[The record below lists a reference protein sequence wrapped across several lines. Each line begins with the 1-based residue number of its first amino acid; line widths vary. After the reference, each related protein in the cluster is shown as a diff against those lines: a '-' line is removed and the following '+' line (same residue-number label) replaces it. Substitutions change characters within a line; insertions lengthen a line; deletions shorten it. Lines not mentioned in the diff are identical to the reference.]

1 MSHGSFAENA
11 SDREYRPR
19 VVDAHISNLLSVFG
33 GVLITGPMW
42 CGKSWTG
49 EHHSCSSFRVDTNAK
64 LASLDPLS
72 VLEGDVPRLIDEWQD
87 APVLWDVARRVMDD
101 RAKPGQYIFTG
112 SSSPPKRS
120 TSHSGTGR
128 FARITMRP
136 MSLFESGNSNGHVSL
151 SALFDGAGFKP
162 HRSMMNYDTAVR
174 QICRGGWPSSV
185 KESYEHAVMVPR
197 EYITAVANSD
207 ITDTNDERKKDPIIM
222 TLLMRSLARNTA
234 TSAKVSVIAAD
245 VSRDRKISEQ
255 TIRSYI
261 ETLKSIFVLVEQEAW
276 SPELRS
282 RVRLRS
288 SPKKHFVDPSLAA
301 AAMKADA
308 ERIKSDPNTAGFL
321 FESLC
326 YRDLCVYSSALEGDV
341 YHYGDNTGLEIDS
354 IVELRDGRWGA
365 VEVKLGDFEFDKAA
379 NNLLALKK
387 KMSEDSPPPSF
398 LMILCASGG
407 VAYTRDDGIMVVPID
422 CLGP

>member
-1 MSHGSFAENA
+1 MDHGSFTGNS

-49 EHHSCSSFRVDTNAK
+49 ERHSRSSFRVDRNAK
-64 LASLDPLS
+64 LASLDPQS
-72 VLEGDVPRLIDEWQD
+72 ALEGDVPRLIDEWQD
-87 APVLWDVARRVMDD
+87 APMLWDVARRAMDD

-112 SSSPPKRS
+112 SSSPPKKS

-151 SALFDGAGFKP
+151 SALFDGAEFKP
-162 HRSMMNYDTAVR
+162 HRSTMDYDSAVR

-185 KESYEHAVMVPR
+185 NESYERAVMVPR
-197 EYITAVANSD
+197 EYVTAVANSD
-207 ITDTNDERKKDPIIM
+207 ITGADGEKRDPVIM
-222 TLLMRSLARNTA
+222 TLLMRSLARNAA

-245 VSRDRKISEQ
+245 ISRDRRISEQ
-255 TIRSYI
+255 TIREYM
-261 ETLKSIFVLVEQEAW
+261 ETLRSIFVLVEQEAW

-282 RVRLRS
+282 RVRLRL
-288 SPKKHFVDPSLAA
+288 SPKRHFVDPSLAA
-301 AAMKADA
+301 AAMKAGA

-326 YRDLCVYSSALEGDV
+326 YRDLCVYSSALDGDV
-341 YHYGDNTGLEIDS
+341 YHYGDNTGLEVDS
-354 IVELRDGRWGA
+354 VVELTDGRWGA
-365 VEVKLGDFEFDKAA
+365 VEVKLGEFEFGKAA
-379 NNLLALKK
+379 QNLLALKK

-407 VAYTRDDGIMVVPID
+407 VAYTRDDGVMVVPID